1 LVIDD
6 DEFEKLMG
14 ENGQAHENMVQTQQS
29 NSNPSQIN
37 SKKTNLVIDDDD
49 FDILMAETE

>member
-1 LVIDD
+1 
-6 DEFEKLMG
+6 MG